1 MGKLSFRVPT
11 LSLDE
16 VAVQGCPSTSEF
28 LSTSS
33 LESLCRHFI
42 LKMSLKASHLP
53 TMNVVFMGTACEKV
67 YGAHPI
73 QAEFDEHRDDGH
85 VEDAVFDGPCID
97 NIVHCGR
104 S

>member
-1 MGKLSFRVPT
+1 
-11 LSLDE
+11 
-16 VAVQGCPSTSEF
+16 
-28 LSTSS
+28 
-33 LESLCRHFI
+33 
-42 LKMSLKASHLP
+42 
-53 TMNVVFMGTACEKV
+53 MNVVFMGTACEKV

-73 QAEFDEHRDDGH
+73 QAEFDEHRNDGH